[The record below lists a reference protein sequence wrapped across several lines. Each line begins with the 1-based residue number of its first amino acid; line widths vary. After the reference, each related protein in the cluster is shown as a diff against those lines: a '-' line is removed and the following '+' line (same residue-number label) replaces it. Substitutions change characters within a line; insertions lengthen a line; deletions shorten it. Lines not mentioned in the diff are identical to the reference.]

1 MKKTVLSILFLLFL
15 QMANA
20 QCAMCRAV
28 VESGS
33 PSEAEGL
40 NSGILYLMVF
50 PYILIATLFFFIIK
64 YKITKKKNE
73 EI

>member
-1 MKKTVLSILFLLFL
+1 MKRIALLLF
-15 QMANA
+15 MFFTHFSYA

-40 NSGILYLMVF
+40 NSGILYLMIF
-50 PYILIATLFFFIIK
+50 PYILIGTLFFFIIK
-64 YKITKKKNE
+64 YRISKKKNK